1 MAETVVIAEE
11 APQNTGYRFSWSLAI
26 AGGVAATA
34 VTFFLLTLGAGFG
47 LLLVNPVTHA
57 GPSMPTFLT
66 GGAIYFFVAQAF
78 GFAVGGHL
86 AGRLLGPI
94 VESGI
99 QEEFRAAAHGFV
111 AWAVT
116 VLATLMVVAFAGS
129 AAISTGATTAAL
141 YGAPAAQTA
150 DSKTGATAS
159 SMASYWVDVL
169 FRPANNST
177 AALIAPRAATRAADN
192 ESALPADAILIDQQA
207 TAPQAPDSG
216 NPPANSAPAQL
227 NSPSTDDQGTGVSNA
242 PPTVP
247 QSSQTNG
254 AVPYSDVQ
262 SPTPS
267 QPVES
272 GTASP
277 APAPTTAVATPDP
290 RGEARRILE
299 ASVLRGE
306 EMTPDD
312 HNRLI
317 ALVTQ
322 QAGIPNT
329 QAAARIDQMM
339 ADIQAKTKRA
349 ADIARKAAS
358 YASLWIALSLLF
370 GAIVA
375 VFAATTARME
385 DDRDAVR
392 VR

>member
-11 APQNTGYRFSWSLAI
+11 QPQDTGYRFSWSLAI

-47 LLLVNPVTHA
+47 LLLVSPVTHT
-57 GPSMPTFLT
+57 GPSLPTFLT

-94 VESGI
+94 VETGI

-116 VLATLMVVAFAGS
+116 VLATLIVVAFAG
-129 AAISTGATTAAL
+129 ATAISTGATTAAL
-141 YGAPAAQTA
+141 YGAPSSQTG
-150 DSKTGATAS
+150 DFKPTS
-159 SMASYWVDVL
+159 SSTASYWVDVL
-169 FRPANNST
+169 FRPANNAT
-177 AALIAPRAATRAADN
+177 AAWLEPRSATRAADRAN
-192 ESALPADAILIDQQA
+192 ALPAEAILIDQQT
-207 TAPQAPDSG
+207 TAPDAGTAPAG
-216 NPPANSAPAQL
+216 AAPAQL
-227 NSPSTDDQGTGVSNA
+227 SNPTTDDQNAGSSSA
-242 PPTVP
+242 PPAP
-247 QSSQTNG
+247 EPSPTNS

-262 SPTPS
+262 TATPQQ
-267 QPVES
+267 QPADS
-272 GTASP
+272 GTATPPLTSV
-277 APAPTTAVATPDP
+277 TAAATPDP

-306 EMTPDD
+306 QMTPDD

-329 QAAARIDQMM
+329 QAAARIDEMM
-339 ADIQAKTKRA
+339 ADIQTSTKRA

-375 VFAATTARME
+375 VFAATSARME
-385 DDRDAVR
+385 DDRESIR
-392 VR
+392 VL

>member
-1 MAETVVIAEE
+1 MAETVVFAEE
-11 APQNTGYRFSWSLAI
+11 QPQNTGYRFSWSLAI

-47 LLLVNPVTHA
+47 LLLVDPVTHA

-94 VESGI
+94 VESGV

-111 AWAVT
+111 AWAVS
-116 VLATLMVVAFAGS
+116 VLATLTVVALVGAT
-129 AAISTGATTAAL
+129 AISTGATTAAL
-141 YGAPAAQTA
+141 YGLASSQTG
-150 DSKTGATAS
+150 DSKATAS
-159 SMASYWVDVL
+159 STASYWVDVL
-169 FRPANNST
+169 FRPANNAT
-177 AALIAPRAATRAADN
+177 AAWLAPRSVTRTADN
-192 ESALPADAILIDQQA
+192 ASALPPEAILIDQQA
-207 TAPQAPDSG
+207 TVPDSG
-216 NPPANSAPAQL
+216 NPPASATPAQLAAPGTDGQNAGASSAPASQ
-227 NSPSTDDQGTGVSNA
+227 
-242 PPTVP
+242 PP
-247 QSSQTNG
+247 QTNG
-254 AVPYSDVQ
+254 TNGAAPYSEVQ
-262 SPTPS
+262 SATPQQQPADSGTVTPPPTPS
-267 QPVES
+267 V
-272 GTASP
+272 A
-277 APAPTTAVATPDP
+277 AATPDP

-306 EMTPDD
+306 QMTPDD

-339 ADIQAKTKRA
+339 ADIQAKTKHA
-349 ADIARKAAS
+349 ADFARKAAS

-375 VFAATTARME
+375 VFAATSARLE
-385 DDRDAVR
+385 DDRDSVR
-392 VR
+392 VI

>member
-11 APQNTGYRFSWSLAI
+11 AAEDTGYRFSWSLAI

-47 LLLVNPVTHA
+47 LLLIHPVAHT

-66 GGAIYFFVAQAF
+66 GGAVYFFAAQAF

-116 VLATLMVVAFAGS
+116 ILATLTVVAIIGLS
-129 AAISTGATTAAL
+129 AAGATTAAL
-141 YGAPAAQTA
+141 YGASPPEPGDAKTTAAI
-150 DSKTGATAS
+150 SSTAS
-159 SMASYWVDVL
+159 YLVDVL
-169 FRPANNST
+169 FRPATNPT
-177 AALIAPRAATRAADN
+177 AASIAPQPATRAEDEENGEGNGRAVQ
-192 ESALPADAILIDQQA
+192 AILIQQQM
-207 TAPQAPDSG
+207 TAPQTPDAGNAPAS
-216 NPPANSAPAQL
+216 SAPAPL
-227 NSPSTDDQGTGVSNA
+227 TNPVPDDESGGTASAPSAA
-242 PPTVP
+242 P
-247 QSSQTNG
+247 SQTT
-254 AVPYSDVQ
+254 APYSDN
-262 SPTPS
+262 TAPS
-267 QPVES
+267 QPAES
-272 GTASP
+272 GAAAPP
-277 APAPTTAVATPDP
+277 AATMTVVSPDP

-299 ASVLRGE
+299 ASILRGE
-306 EMTPDD
+306 QMTPDD

-317 ALVTQ
+317 TLVTL

-329 QAAARIDQMM
+329 EAAARIDEMM
-339 ADIQAKTKRA
+339 SDIQTRTKRD

-370 GAIVA
+370 GAIVS
-375 VFAATTARME
+375 VFAATSARLE